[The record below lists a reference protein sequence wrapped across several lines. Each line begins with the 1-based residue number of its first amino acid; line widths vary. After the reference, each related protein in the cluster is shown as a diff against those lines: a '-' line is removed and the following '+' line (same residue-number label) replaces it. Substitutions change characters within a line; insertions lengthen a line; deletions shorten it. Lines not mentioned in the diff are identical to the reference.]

1 MDHKLYQ
8 THPALQ
14 KFVLN
19 ITTVD
24 ISIPEVL
31 NGVITPY
38 PPTPH
43 QSIIFYGDERLLM
56 QGDKSDIFNLQ
67 PSTVIVG
74 PQVTRVNLLVK
85 KRLRAVR
92 VDFHP
97 GGLHRLL
104 GIPMN
109 LLFDN
114 GFDAMDLLGNEINI
128 INEQILES
136 KDLGECKIIVQN
148 YLLKKLTILK
158 ESLLFDEAMR
168 HLMLHNGNLS
178 IDKVADFACLGLRQF
193 ERKCNERI
201 GMPPKEFARI
211 IRFSRAYQMR
221 ETNPHVTWT
230 TIAHT
235 TGYYD
240 QMHMIRDFKEFAGV
254 TPSVM
259 DQSLSETPFRMQA
272 NLIV

>member
-1 MDHKLYQ
+1 MDHNLYKP
-8 THPALQ
+8 HPALQ

-24 ISIPEVL
+24 ISLPEEL

-43 QSIIFYGDERLLM
+43 QSIIFYGDDRLLM
-56 QGDKSDIFNLQ
+56 QSEKSGIFNLQ

-74 PQVTRVNLLVK
+74 PQFTRVNLLVK

-97 GGLHRLL
+97 GGLYRLL

-109 LLFDN
+109 LLFDD
-114 GFDAMDLLGNEINI
+114 GFDALDLLGNEIKI

-136 KDLGECKIIVQN
+136 KDLEACKTIVEN
-148 YLLKKLTILK
+148 YLLKKLKILK
-158 ESLLFDEAMR
+158 ESLPFDEAMR
-168 HLMLHNGNLS
+168 HLMLHNGNLP
-178 IDKVADFACLGLRQF
+178 IDKVSNYACLGLRQF

-201 GMPPKEFARI
+201 GMPPKAFARI
-211 IRFSRAYQMR
+211 IRFSNAYQIR
-221 ETNPHVTWT
+221 EANPHVTWT

-235 TGYYD
+235 SGYYD
-240 QMHMIRDFKEFAGV
+240 QMHMIRDFKEFTGV
-254 TPSVM
+254 TPRIM
-259 DQSLSETPFRMQA
+259 DQSLSGTPFRMQA